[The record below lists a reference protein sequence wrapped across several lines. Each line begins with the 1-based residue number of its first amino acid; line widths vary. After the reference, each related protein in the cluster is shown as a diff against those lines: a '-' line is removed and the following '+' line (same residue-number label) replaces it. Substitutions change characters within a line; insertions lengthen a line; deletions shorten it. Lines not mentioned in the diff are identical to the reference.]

1 MHILRM
7 PDPEDRR
14 RYALHLAAEL
24 AEFERPLPVMDEY
37 DLLLGDTG
45 VIQ

>member
-1 MHILRM
+1 M

-14 RYALHLAAEL
+14 RYAMRL
-24 AEFERPLPVMDEY
+24 AEERAESERPLPVMDEY
-37 DLLLGDTG
+37 DLLPGDTG